1 MSLPE
6 IRILTDDVANKIAAG
21 EVVERPASAV
31 KELLENSLD
40 AGAKRIDIEFNNGG
54 KTLVKVSD
62 DGHGMSPDQILT
74 ALEAHATSKIRSA
87 DDLDTISSFGFRGEA
102 LPSIASVS
110 KFLIRSKPEGQKVG
124 SCVRIYA
131 GKVLENSECAM
142 SRGTEILVEDLFCS
156 VPARRKFL
164 KSDNTEAAHISKT
177 CKLYALAR
185 PDVSFSLTEDG
196 RRIFESKH
204 ESNLISRVGKI
215 FGSDISEKLI
225 ELKPY
230 EAADISLS
238 GAVSKPNESW
248 ASSRN
253 IYIFINGRPV
263 DLRAGF
269 SALKEA
275 YQKLVPQG
283 KYPAA
288 FIFIKINPRLVDVNV
303 HPAKRE
309 VRLKNEFAV
318 RSAILAALVDTL
330 ENYSIRDVSQALP
343 PCSAYQFSDEKYEE
357 SQKLREILD
366 SNLNSSQ
373 STIGNPP
380 HEQPIAPNENLDSA
394 QIAANMALRNL
405 ALKARQSSLKIGE
418 GKSQGDSDNRPSS
431 SIGWKY
437 LRHFAKRY
445 ALFETQNNSLV
456 ILSIPAAFKRIN
468 YEKIVKNFEG
478 QRAKSQSLLIP
489 VNVEFDRLDDEI
501 FKKAI
506 GYFETCGFE
515 IEPFGERFY
524 RVSAAPTWIEFG
536 DIADFVRDFVER
548 AKEEGLG
555 KKSLSEQNFAKLA
568 VEMSRG
574 VRIVESEFFA
584 NSILDELFACKSPMF
599 APDGRRTC
607 KEILASEIKSFF
619 GD

>member
-124 SCVRIYA
+124 GCVRIYA

-196 RRIFESKH
+196 RKIFESNH
-204 ESNLISRVGKI
+204 ESNLISRVEKI

-263 DLRAGF
+263 DLRVGF

-330 ENYSIRDVSQALP
+330 ENYSIRDASQVLP
-343 PCSAYQFSDEKYEE
+343 PCRAYQFSDEKYEE

-380 HEQPIAPNENLDSA
+380 QEQPIA
-394 QIAANMALRNL
+394 Q
-405 ALKARQSSLKIGE
+405 
-418 GKSQGDSDNRPSS
+418 
-431 SIGWKY
+431 
-437 LRHFAKRY
+437 
-445 ALFETQNNSLV
+445 
-456 ILSIPAAFKRIN
+456 
-468 YEKIVKNFEG
+468 
-478 QRAKSQSLLIP
+478 
-489 VNVEFDRLDDEI
+489 
-501 FKKAI
+501 
-506 GYFETCGFE
+506 
-515 IEPFGERFY
+515 
-524 RVSAAPTWIEFG
+524 TW
-536 DIADFVRDFVER
+536 
-548 AKEEGLG
+548 L
-555 KKSLSEQNFAKLA
+555 
-568 VEMSRG
+568 
-574 VRIVESEFFA
+574 
-584 NSILDELFACKSPMF
+584 
-599 APDGRRTC
+599 
-607 KEILASEIKSFF
+607 
-619 GD
+619 

>member
-131 GKVLENSECAM
+131 GKVLGNSECAM

-230 EAADISLS
+230 ETADISLS

-330 ENYSIRDVSQALP
+330 ENYSIRDASQALP

-380 HEQPIAPNENLDSA
+380 QEQPIAPNENLDSA
-394 QIAANMALRNL
+394 QISANMALRNL
-405 ALKARQSSLKIGE
+405 ALKARQSSLKIGAN
-418 GKSQGDSDNRPSS
+418 SDRQERDTRPSS

-489 VNVEFDRLDDEI
+489 VNVEFDRLGDEI

-607 KEILASEIKSFF
+607 KEILASEIRSFF